1 MVLVLIGVHMAPN
14 RVLTGSPGRELQGGA
29 DYRVGLV
36 PDIQKCTNIFG
47 DPAGP
52 GRVLARFSV
61 FFSEWSGKVPE
72 GPRTI
77 IWGLGVG
84 WVEGGVL
91 FTGGFIVHELGLFPQ
106 RHCICKSAS
115 ALPTSMTNLA
125 HPAMR

>member
-52 GRVLARFSV
+52 GRVLAGFSIFV
-61 FFSEWSGKVPE
+61 SEWSGKVPE
-72 GPRTI
+72 GRRTVI
-77 IWGLGVG
+77 
-84 WVEGGVL
+84 
-91 FTGGFIVHELGLFPQ
+91 
-106 RHCICKSAS
+106 
-115 ALPTSMTNLA
+115 
-125 HPAMR
+125 